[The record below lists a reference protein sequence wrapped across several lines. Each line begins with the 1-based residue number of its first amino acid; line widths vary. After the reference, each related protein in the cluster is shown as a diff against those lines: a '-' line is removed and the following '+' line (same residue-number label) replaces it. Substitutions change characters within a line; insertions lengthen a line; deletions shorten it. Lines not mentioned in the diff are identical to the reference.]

1 MQESPNHGWA
11 SNKNRGLGM
20 EFVHIGL
27 PEARDCNIL
36 QHDLRVQNDFVSKL
50 IGHKSKVKPLKIS

>member
-20 EFVHIGL
+20 EFVYIGL

-36 QHDLRVQNDFVSKL
+36 QHDLRVQNDFVL
-50 IGHKSKVKPLKIS
+50 QANWPQV